1 MAQAQRPMWKGFLQV
16 NLLHVPVKLYSA
28 VRAQRVPFRM
38 LHDQDLA
45 PINQRLWCPLEEK
58 QVGRDEVIKGYEI
71 RKGQY
76 ILVTPEE
83 MEKLRPAAS
92 REIRVEQFVDSGA
105 IDPVYFDRPYY
116 LGPDTGGEKSY
127 ELLCEALLKTRT
139 IGICRFVMRNNEY
152 LAALS
157 VRDKHVLYLETLHHH
172 NEVLAPEPGVD
183 LSRVT
188 FSKPEMNLTEQLVNV
203 LAGEFDPKEYEDEF
217 ATKVMDLIQ
226 RKAGGEDVPLPAP
239 DEEPAATESGDLASV
254 LRAGL
259 QQLKKQKPTTRGKT
273 LRRGDELHDFPA
285 ERASGKAKSHASSHR
300 KGHSARRAKI
310 EDVLEPGRAFRPED
324 LPL

>member
-1 MAQAQRPMWKGFLQV
+1 MAQAQRAMWKGFLQV

-28 VRAQRVPFRM
+28 VRSQRVPFRQ

-45 PINQRLWCPLEEK
+45 PVSQRLWCPLEEK
-58 QVGRDEVIKGYEI
+58 VVERDEVVKGYEV

-76 ILVTPEE
+76 ILVEPEE
-83 MEKLRPAAS
+83 MEKLKPAAS
-92 REIRVEQFVDSGA
+92 REIRVEQFVERGT

-139 IGICRFVMRNNEY
+139 MGICRFVMRNNEY

-172 NEVLAPEPGVD
+172 NEVLEPEPGVD

-203 LAGEFDPKEYEDEF
+203 LAGDFDPDAFEDEF
-217 ATKVMDLIQ
+217 STKVMELIQ
-226 RKAGGEDVPLPAP
+226 RKAAGEKIELPAA
-239 DEEPAATESGDLASV
+239 DEAPEATAGGDLAAV
-254 LRAGL
+254 LKAGL
-259 QQLKKQKPTTRGKT
+259 QQLKKQKPAARSRH
-273 LRRGDELHDFPA
+273 LRRGEELHDFPA
-285 ERASGKAKSHASSHR
+285 DRG
-300 KGHSARRAKI
+300 
-310 EDVLEPGRAFRPED
+310 
-324 LPL
+324 